1 MVTVMSSI
9 FLRIYGGLLF
19 TLVLV
24 SLLSG
29 IVISIV
35 NNVRIE
41 DYREQMVHSA
51 FRLAAEAIKPVTAET
66 REQWLRDQEVS
77 QLIPFRVVPVA
88 QTEFTKEELGTLGL
102 DDVNIRMLN
111 ENAAMIS
118 TPIDAQWMLQGQVAE
133 ITEQMASASLLF
145 LRQQLAASAEADHQ
159 SRLNYYRDTALA
171 FPVTLTSIAA
181 TPLTLLQQRLLGQGA
196 IVSVLDMQ
204 QSALRLFAQIDDNGH
219 VLQLGPVPLLNLYPF
234 KLTLTLGIFVLA
246 SISMAIYIL
255 VRGLETRLR
264 RLERA
269 ATRFSQGDF
278 EVRVPV
284 LGMDSI
290 GRLAI
295 AFNAMA
301 DHIQH
306 LLGLQKEMIRGV
318 SHELRTPLARLRF
331 GLDLVADATSDDERQ
346 TRLDGMDHDIQ
357 ELDNLVDEFLT
368 YAHLEQGLPKLNLK
382 RHDVN
387 KVVAQVV
394 AEHLRQ
400 QGKISIEHIPCNV
413 LNPRRFVEIDRR
425 YMHRAIQNLVGN
437 ACRYADSQIQVRFSS
452 TQNTC
457 RIDVDDDGPGIPEAD
472 WERVFSVFSRLDDSR
487 TRKSGGYG
495 LGLSIVKRI
504 MYWHGGLALVS
515 NSPLGGARFSL
526 VWPRKQPDRL

>member
-1 MVTVMSSI
+1 M
-9 FLRIYGGLLF
+9 
-19 TLVLV
+19 
-24 SLLSG
+24 
-29 IVISIV
+29 
-35 NNVRIE
+35 
-41 DYREQMVHSA
+41 
-51 FRLAAEAIKPVTAET
+51 
-66 REQWLRDQEVS
+66 
-77 QLIPFRVVPVA
+77 
-88 QTEFTKEELGTLGL
+88 
-102 DDVNIRMLN
+102 
-111 ENAAMIS
+111 
-118 TPIDAQWMLQGQVAE
+118 
-133 ITEQMASASLLF
+133 
-145 LRQQLAASAEADHQ
+145 
-159 SRLNYYRDTALA
+159 
-171 FPVTLTSIAA
+171 
-181 TPLTLLQQRLLGQGA
+181 
-196 IVSVLDMQ
+196 
-204 QSALRLFAQIDDNGH
+204 
-219 VLQLGPVPLLNLYPF
+219 
-234 KLTLTLGIFVLA
+234 
-246 SISMAIYIL
+246 
-255 VRGLETRLR
+255 
-264 RLERA
+264 
-269 ATRFSQGDF
+269 
-278 EVRVPV
+278 PV

-331 GLDLVADATSDDERQ
+331 GLDLVADATSDDDRQ